1 MHTDLRQ
8 ALRTLLKSP
17 GFSALVVVVLAVG
30 IGANTA
36 IFSIVNGVLLRPLPF
51 PHADRLV
58 AVDTTTRNQPDDTSY
73 PDFLDWHAQ
82 AKAFERLAVYST
94 AAVTLTGSGPAIS
107 VASGIVTSD
116 LFEMLG
122 VAPVRGRLF
131 TSNDDKRGAARTVI
145 VSDALWSS
153 RFSRDAGIVGRSIVI
168 DAEPFT
174 VVGVMPSS
182 FEFPFDA
189 EDPPQLWMPVYASRF
204 AAQWA
209 DQRNASF
216 LKGLGL
222 LRQGVAPQAAQAEL
236 VTIEELIVAKT
247 DRSESRGARSVIV
260 RPFHDVL
267 VKNYR
272 LGLIVL
278 LSAVASVLL
287 IACANVANLL
297 LARGSV
303 RRREIALRAAL
314 GAGRGRLVRQLLAE
328 SLVLAVLGGIGGV
341 MLALWGIDVLVRVSP
356 LQIPRLHSVHMDTA
370 ALAFTAL
377 ASMATGVLSGVVPA
391 FQLSRSRP
399 GDALKDVE
407 RGGSS
412 TRGART
418 RQMLV
423 VAEVATSLVLL
434 TAAGLLVRSLVSL
447 QHVSPGF
454 VTERAVAM
462 QLLLPGARYEDGRSM
477 IGFYRRLS
485 DELRTIPGAL
495 ATAVST
501 TLPMSGSDIGVGFSI
516 EGGPQDPKTRTSA
529 AFFAVSPDY
538 FATLGIP
545 LVKGRVFSNRDQEG
559 SPLVLIVNQTIAAK
573 YWPGEDPIGKR
584 VTIGYNK
591 TGPREIVGV
600 VGDVKQG
607 ELAESASPQIY
618 APFVQTPWPFLTAVV
633 RTAAAPESAVGSL
646 RSALA
651 RVDPMLGTSEIRTLD
666 QYIARSVATPRFTA
680 LLVSAFATMALAL
693 AGFGLFSVTAYSVA
707 QRRRE
712 IGIRMALGAQTADVR
727 SLVLTQALR
736 MGIVGLAIGIG
747 GALIATRVIE
757 SLLFGVTPHDPA
769 TFAGVSGVLLT
780 VMLLAAYLPALR
792 AARVDPMVAL
802 RTE

>member
-1 MHTDLRQ
+1 MVTDLRQ
-8 ALRTLLKSP
+8 ALRSLLKSS
-17 GFSALVVVVLAVG
+17 GFSALVIVVLAVG

-51 PHADRLV
+51 AHADRLV
-58 AVDTTTRNQPDDTSY
+58 AVDTTTRSRPDDTSY

-82 AKAFERLAVYST
+82 AKTFDRLAVYST
-94 AAVTLTGSGPAIS
+94 AAATLTGSGPAIS

-122 VAPVRGRLF
+122 VAPIRGRVF
-131 TSNDDKRGAARTVI
+131 TADDDKRGASRTVI
-145 VSDALWSS
+145 ISDALWSS

-168 DAEPFT
+168 DGEPFG

-189 EDPPQLWMPVYASRF
+189 EDPPQLWMPVHASGF

-209 DQRNASF
+209 EQRNASF

-222 LRQGVAPQAAQAEL
+222 LGQGIGPQAAQSEL
-236 VTIEELIVAKT
+236 ASIESDILAKSG
-247 DRSESRGARSVIV
+247 RSGARSVIV

-287 IACANVANLL
+287 IACANIANLL

-303 RRREIALRAAL
+303 RRREIAVRAAL
-314 GAGRGRLVRQLLAE
+314 GAGRGRLVRQLLTE
-328 SLVLAVLGGIGGV
+328 SVLLALLGGIGGV
-341 MLALWGIDVLVRVSP
+341 LLAIWSIDVLVRISP

-391 FQLSRSRP
+391 FQLSKSHP
-399 GDALKDVE
+399 GDALRDVE
-407 RGGSS
+407 RGGS
-412 TRGART
+412 TTHGART
-418 RQMLV
+418 RHMLV
-423 VAEVATSLVLL
+423 IAEVAASLVLL

-447 QHVSPGF
+447 QYVSPGF
-454 VTERAVAM
+454 VTQRAVAM
-462 QLLLPGARYEDGRSM
+462 QLLLPGSQYENGRSM
-477 IGFYRRLS
+477 IAFYHRLS
-485 DELRTIPGAL
+485 NELRTIPGAS
-495 ATAVST
+495 ATAIST
-501 TLPMSGSDIGVGFSI
+501 TLPMSGSDIGLGFVI
-516 EGGPQDPKTRTSA
+516 EGRPQDPKTHTSA

-545 LVKGRVFSNRDQEG
+545 LVKGRAFSNRDQEG
-559 SPLVLIVNQTIAAK
+559 SPLVLIVNQTMAAK
-573 YWPGEDPIGKR
+573 YWPGEDPVGKR
-584 VTIGYNK
+584 VTIGYNS
-591 TGPREIVGV
+591 TGPREIIGV

-607 ELAESASPQIY
+607 ELAESGAPQLY

-633 RTAAAPESAVGSL
+633 RTSAAPESAVGSL
-646 RSALA
+646 RSTLA
-651 RVDPMLGTSEIRTLD
+651 RVDPMLATGEIKTLD
-666 QYIARSVATPRFTA
+666 QYIARSIATPRFTTV
-680 LLVSAFATMALAL
+680 LVSAFATMALAL
-693 AGFGLFSVTAYSVA
+693 AGFGLFSVMTYSVA

-712 IGIRMALGAQTADVR
+712 IGIRMALGARTADVR

-736 MGIVGLAIGIG
+736 MGIVGLGIGIG

-757 SLLFGVTPHDPA
+757 SLLFGVTPHDPV
-769 TFAGVSGVLLT
+769 TFVGVSGVLLT
-780 VMLLAAYLPALR
+780 VMLLAAYLPVLR
-792 AARVDPMVAL
+792 ATRVDPMVAL

>member
-222 LRQGVAPQAAQAEL
+222 LHQGVAPQAAQAEL
-236 VTIEELIVAKT
+236 VTIEEQIVAKT

-303 RRREIALRAAL
+303 RRREIALRAA
-314 GAGRGRLVRQLLAE
+314 
-328 SLVLAVLGGIGGV
+328 LGGIGGV

-680 LLVSAFATMALAL
+680 LLVSTFATMALAL
-693 AGFGLFSVTAYSVA
+693 AGFGLFSVMAYSVA

>member
-1 MHTDLRQ
+1 MVTDLRQ

-17 GFSALVVVVLAVG
+17 GFSALVIVVLAVG

-51 PHADRLV
+51 AHADRLV

-82 AKAFERLAVYST
+82 TKAFERLAVYSN
-94 AAVTLTGSGPAIS
+94 AAVTLTGSGPTIS
-107 VASGIVTSD
+107 VVSGIVTSD

-122 VAPVRGRLF
+122 VAPVRGRVF
-131 TSNDDKRGAARTVI
+131 TSDDDKRDAARTVI
-145 VSDALWSS
+145 ISDALWSS
-153 RFSRDAGIVGRSIVI
+153 RFSRDTGIVGRSLVI
-168 DAEPFT
+168 DGEPFT
-174 VVGVMPSS
+174 IVGVMPPS

-189 EDPPQLWMPVYASRF
+189 EDPPQVWMPVYASRF

-209 DQRNASF
+209 EQRNASF

-222 LRQGVAPQAAQAEL
+222 LREGVGPQAAQSEL
-236 VTIEELIVAKT
+236 VAIESAILAGT
-247 DRSESRGARSVIV
+247 DRSGTRSVIV

-287 IACANVANLL
+287 IACANVATLL

-303 RRREIALRAAL
+303 RRREIAVRAAL

-328 SLVLAVLGGIGGV
+328 STVLAVLGGIGGGL
-341 MLALWGIDVLVRVSP
+341 LAIWSIDILVRMSP
-356 LQIPRLHSVHMDTA
+356 VQIPRLHSIHMDTA
-370 ALAFTAL
+370 ALAFTAI
-377 ASMATGVLSGVVPA
+377 ASMATGVLSGMVPA
-391 FQLSRSRP
+391 LQLSRSHP
-399 GDALKDVE
+399 GDALRDGD

-412 TRGART
+412 ARSART
-418 RQMLV
+418 RHMLV
-423 VAEVATSLVLL
+423 IAEVAVSLVLL
-434 TAAGLLVRSLVSL
+434 TAAGLLVRSLISL

-462 QLLLPGARYEDGRSM
+462 QLLLPGARYENGRSM
-477 IGFYRRLS
+477 IGFYRRLN
-485 DELRTIPGAL
+485 DELRTIPGAS

-501 TLPMSGSDIGVGFSI
+501 TLPMSGSDIGLGFVI
-516 EGGPQDPKTRTSA
+516 EGRPQDPGTRTAA

-545 LVKGRVFSNRDQEG
+545 LLKGRVFSNRDQEG
-559 SPLVLIVNQTIAAK
+559 SPLVLIVNQTMASK
-573 YWPGEDPIGKR
+573 YWPGEDPIGRR
-584 VTIGYNK
+584 VTIGYNN

-607 ELAESASPQIY
+607 ELAESPAPQIY

-633 RTAAAPESAVGSL
+633 RTSAAPESAVASL
-646 RSALA
+646 RSTLA
-651 RVDPMLGTSEIRTLD
+651 RVDPMLGTSEIKTLD
-666 QYIARSVATPRFTA
+666 QYLARSIATPRFTA

-693 AGFGLFSVTAYSVA
+693 AGFGLFSVMAYSVA

-736 MGIVGLAIGIG
+736 MGIVGLAIGIA
-747 GALIATRVIE
+747 GALIATRVME
-757 SLLFGVTPHDPA
+757 SLLFGVTPHDPV
-769 TFAGVSGVLLT
+769 TLVGVSGVFLT
-780 VMLLAAYLPALR
+780 VLLLAAYLPALR